1 MLSLLVAAF
10 LLAPR
15 PARSSRGNQLNMGY
29 HATPCNATANST
41 ANATDCLV
49 YSQVQNELCDAVP
62 GRGYIIDRL
71 HCDLAA
77 NSFGFDLD
85 FEAGAVM
92 TKRLHDYTKDA
103 IAGCFYTFTKASAFN
118 LWVNGPQ
125 WDGRYA
131 ANCASD
137 PYRYG
142 NGTCVSLCASAPL
155 CKHVHGMIPN
165 EEPCLCVSK
174 YHLPTQLC
182 GLASPNQTQRYK
194 GKGMTGYVDYEEKD
208 CYPRLYCDSE
218 WQGQMKQIWNYGN
231 TCTQHGRHFVLHPGT
246 FLLCG
251 VAGGVCFCI
260 GWAVCKKA
268 PPPPA
273 AEEEAQ
279 RRKQTLSA
287 AEEEER
293 VLQEQEA
300 QRRKQKQLVGISLC
314 NELQQPKKPG
324 MASSSQISIEM
335 T

>member
-15 PARSSRGNQLNMGY
+15 PARSYTRGNQLNMGY

-41 ANATDCLV
+41 ANSTDCLV

-125 WDGRYA
+125 WDGWYA

-174 YHLPTQLC
+174 YHL
-182 GLASPNQTQRYK
+182 LAQT
-194 GKGMTGYVDYEEKD
+194 
-208 CYPRLYCDSE
+208 RL
-218 WQGQMKQIWNYGN
+218 N
-231 TCTQHGRHFVLHPGT
+231 GT
-246 FLLCG
+246 
-251 VAGGVCFCI
+251 
-260 GWAVCKKA
+260 
-268 PPPPA
+268 
-273 AEEEAQ
+273 
-279 RRKQTLSA
+279 
-287 AEEEER
+287 R
-293 VLQEQEA
+293 VRE
-300 QRRKQKQLVGISLC
+300 
-314 NELQQPKKPG
+314 
-324 MASSSQISIEM
+324 
-335 T
+335 